1 MHESDA
7 PDILAFLQAAEKWMG
22 DELELSRLEAKPIR
36 RHRSRPSN
44 WSRRPRQATARRR
57 PLLKEIGIESQPRR

>member
-22 DELELSRLEAKPIR
+22 DELELSR
-36 RHRSRPSN
+36 
-44 WSRRPRQATARRR
+44 ATARRR